1 MHRSRNSEILL
12 RPASPLYRGR
22 DSYSYD
28 YFSERPLELS
38 RRSRSLE
45 CGRDFLRDSYYD
57 DYDDR
62 RFDRTHM
69 INATLPRRRY
79 DYQPFYVTSHPRET
93 RFYPDD
99 SVRLQAIEAAPI
111 SQHYSPRPMDYEW
124 RYERS
129 FREKSGRFLN

>member
-1 MHRSRNSEILL
+1 
-12 RPASPLYRGR
+12 
-22 DSYSYD
+22 
-28 YFSERPLELS
+28 
-38 RRSRSLE
+38 
-45 CGRDFLRDSYYD
+45 
-57 DYDDR
+57 
-62 RFDRTHM
+62 M

-129 FREKSGRFLN
+129 FREQSGRFLN